1 MTAKRFAATVSYDGS
16 DFAGSQLQP
25 VARTVQRELENAC
38 ERLFG
43 VPTRMA
49 LAGRTDTG
57 VHAVGQVASFI
68 AETRLDDATIGR
80 ALNAHLPEDVSVRD
94 VREVPMDFDPRR
106 WARRRRYRY
115 TIVNSR
121 SRLPLWRRT
130 AWHVEPRLELA
141 PMHCLAEA
149 LVGRRD
155 FISCSGPLEPGR
167 SSERTVFEA
176 WWSNHGCFLQFDIE
190 ADAFLPHMVRRL
202 VGAFVRVGTGS
213 VTTEEIVGLLEQ
225 ARVAT
230 IGPMAPPQGLSL
242 DRVTYDEGYL
252 P

>member
-1 MTAKRFAATVSYDGS
+1 VTAKRFAATVSYDGT

-25 VARTVQRELENAC
+25 NARTVQRELELAC

-43 VPTRMA
+43 AHKRVA
-49 LAGRTDTG
+49 LAGRTDSG
-57 VHAVGQVASFI
+57 VHATGQVAAFT
-68 AETRLDDATIGR
+68 ANTRLDAATTGR

-94 VREVPMDFDPRR
+94 VREVPPDFDPRR

-130 AWHVEPRLELA
+130 AWHVEA
-141 PMHCLAEA
+141 PLDVAAMQAMADA

-155 FISCSGPLEPGR
+155 FIACSGPLEQGR
-167 SSERTVFEA
+167 SPERTVFEA
-176 WWSNHGCFLQFDIE
+176 RWCSDGCATYFDIE
-190 ADAFLPHMVRRL
+190 ADAFLPHMVRRIT
-202 VGAFVRVGTGS
+202 GASVRVGLGS
-213 VTTEEIVGLLEQ
+213 ATKEEIAGLLDEAQ
-225 ARVAT
+225 MGT
-230 IGPMAPPQGLSL
+230 IGPTAPAKGLCL
-242 DRVTYDEGYL
+242 ERVTYDEGYR

>member
-1 MTAKRFAATVSYDGS
+1 MTAKRFAATVSYDGT

-25 VARTVQRELENAC
+25 GVRTVQRELESAC
-38 ERLFG
+38 GRLFG
-43 VPTRMA
+43 EATRVAM
-49 LAGRTDTG
+49 AGRTDAG
-57 VHAVGQVASFI
+57 VHAVGQVGAFT
-68 AETRLDDATIGR
+68 AATRLDAPTIGR

-94 VREVPMDFDPRR
+94 VREVPPDFDPRR

-130 AWHVEPRLELA
+130 AWHVEPQLDLSA
-141 PMHCLAEA
+141 MQSLAEA

-155 FISCSGPLEPGR
+155 FIACSGPLEPGR

-176 WWSNHGCFLQFDIE
+176 CWSDQGCLLRFDIE
-190 ADAFLPHMVRRL
+190 ADAFLPNMVRRL
-202 VGAFVRVGTGS
+202 VGALVRVGTGS
-213 VTTEEIVGLLEQ
+213 ATKGEIAGLLEQ
-225 ARVAT
+225 ARVAS
-230 IGPMAPPQGLSL
+230 IGPVAPPQGLSL

>member
-1 MTAKRFAATVSYDGS
+1 VTAKRFAATVSYDGT

-25 VARTVQRELENAC
+25 GVRTVQRELEKAC
-38 ERLFG
+38 ERLVG
-43 VPTRMA
+43 ASTRIA
-49 LAGRTDTG
+49 LAGRTDSG
-57 VHAVGQVASFI
+57 VHAVGQVAAFT
-68 AETRLDDATIGR
+68 AETRLEGATIGR

-94 VREVPMDFDPRR
+94 VHEVPSDFDPRR

-121 SRLPLWRRT
+121 SRLPLWRRN
-130 AWHVEPRLELA
+130 AWHVEPNLDLA
-141 PMHCLAEA
+141 PMHRLAEA

-176 WWSNHGCFLQFDIE
+176 WWSTNGCLLQFDIE

-213 VTTEEIVGLLEQ
+213 ATTEEIAGLLDL

-230 IGPMAPPQGLSL
+230 VGPMAPPQGLSL